1 MNVLIVPTKTHYPH
15 RENMSPIRTSPP
27 RLLSVT
33 EAAEYLTISERKIR
47 SEIANGMLRV
57 ARIGRRLVI
66 RLRDLDEYVEDRL
79 N

>member
-1 MNVLIVPTKTHYPH
+1 MNQD
-15 RENMSPIRTSPP
+15 IRSHPP
-27 RLLSVT
+27 RLLTVP
-33 EAAEYLTISERKIR
+33 EAAHYLTISERKIR

-66 RLRDLDEYVEDRL
+66 RLRDLDQYVEDRL